1 MISIP
6 PSANYDIW
14 AFGVVV
20 YEAVAGHPL
29 SAYACRGKRAMT
41 SAEVGKIGLW
51 DEYNLKKAL
60 KYIDDADENAK
71 SLIKNLLHFDPEQRM
86 SSMRK
91 VLEHPFF
98 ASASSKS
105 ASEISLP
112 EVNVV
117 KNHVNS
123 APSSTKSTKERKS
136 VSSSI
141 PQVQSK
147 PKSKQRTEEDF
158 TPKIATTQ
166 SLSSSIP
173 AGSQDQSSLN
183 SPNNVPSQ
191 KSKVLDTSSEANS
204 SIGSVTTSRTKKSKR
219 MFESMRSR
227 FGKKRQLF
235 NA

>member
-1 MISIP
+1 
-6 PSANYDIW
+6 
-14 AFGVVV
+14 
-20 YEAVAGHPL
+20 
-29 SAYACRGKRAMT
+29 MT

-60 KYIDDADENAK
+60 KYINDANENAK

-86 SSMRK
+86 SRMRK

-123 APSSTKSTKERKS
+123 APSSPKSTKERKS
-136 VSSSI
+136 VSPSI
-141 PQVQSK
+141 PLVQSK

-183 SPNNVPSQ
+183 SPNKVPSQ
-191 KSKVLDTSSEANS
+191 KSKVLDTPYEAKNS

-219 MFESMRSR
+219 MFGSMRSR
-227 FGKKRQLF
+227 FGKKRQSL

>member
-1 MISIP
+1 MVDNKRAAIGKKSISAFVVSIP
-6 PSANYDIW
+6 ASANYDIW
-14 AFGVVV
+14 VFGVVV

-29 SAYACRGKRAMT
+29 SAYACRGKRAMI

-141 PQVQSK
+141 PLFLK
-147 PKSKQRTEEDF
+147 F
-158 TPKIATTQ
+158 
-166 SLSSSIP
+166 
-173 AGSQDQSSLN
+173 N
-183 SPNNVPSQ
+183 PSQ
-191 KSKVLDTSSEANS
+191 NLNREQRKILLQRLPPPN
-204 SIGSVTTSRTKKSKR
+204 
-219 MFESMRSR
+219 R
-227 FGKKRQLF
+227 FHHQFLQALRIKAL
-235 NA
+235 